1 MRRKLPPAKNANSHI
16 AGRRCSASLPEVPL
30 IPRYLLTFI
39 SRTVSRNFLSHIRD
53 VVKTKRTRDRERVF
67 VLEGTK
73 PILELMRSAPR
84 QIVCLVVAPT
94 FLERQSP
101 EVVQEIVSSGCTV
114 HTCPEHQLAQLSDV
128 ETSSGALAIVHQPTW
143 DQAAIVSQPKVF
155 GLYGDMLQD
164 PANIGTIIRTAAGLN
179 VNALWMAPH
188 SVDVFNPKVVRA
200 TAGTLFHLPIFSH
213 TNLDNLLSLGCT
225 IMAADV
231 GNHSQSVP
239 IRSIQTI
246 PARTIVAIGS
256 ESRGLSEAVLNAA
269 TVRFT
274 IPLKP
279 GVESLNAAS
288 AAAITLFHLSGLP
301 VDGPVTH

>member
-1 MRRKLPPAKNANSHI
+1 MTSTL
-16 AGRRCSASLPEVPL
+16 
-30 IPRYLLTFI
+30 
-39 SRTVSRNFLSHIRD
+39 RTVSRNFLSHIRD
-53 VVKTKRTRDRERVF
+53 VIKTKRTRDRERVF

-73 PILELMRSAPR
+73 PIVELLQSAPN
-84 QIVCLVVAPT
+84 QLVCIVVSPG
-94 FLERQSP
+94 FFERQPP
-101 EVVQEIVSSGCTV
+101 EIKDLLLSSGCTV
-114 HTCPEHQLAQLSDV
+114 YSCPDETLAQLSHLD
-128 ETSSGALAIVHQPTW
+128 TSSGALAIVHQPTW
-143 DQAAIVSQPKVF
+143 DQSAILAQPRVF

-179 VNALWMAPH
+179 VSALWMAPH

-200 TAGTLFHLPIFSH
+200 TAGSLFQLPIFSQ
-213 TNLDNLLSLGCT
+213 TSIESLLSLGCT

-231 GNHSQSVP
+231 ETSADTVP

-269 TVRFT
+269 TLRFT

-279 GVESLNAAS
+279 GVESLNAAT
-288 AAAITLFHLSGLP
+288 AAAIALFHLSGLP
-301 VDGPVTH
+301 TETAQS

>member
-1 MRRKLPPAKNANSHI
+1 M
-16 AGRRCSASLPEVPL
+16 
-30 IPRYLLTFI
+30 TFS

-53 VVKTKRTRDRERVF
+53 VAKTKRTRDRERVF

-73 PILELMRSAPR
+73 PILELVRSAPR

-101 EVVQEIVSSGCTV
+101 GDVQEIVRSGCTV

-143 DQAAIVSQPKVF
+143 DQAAILAQPRVF

-164 PANIGTIIRTAAGLN
+164 PANIGTIIRTAAGLD
-179 VNALWMAPH
+179 VSALWMAPH

-200 TAGTLFHLPIFSH
+200 TAGTLFQLPIFSH
-213 TNLDNLLSLGCT
+213 TSFENLLSLGCT
-225 IMAADV
+225 ILAADV
-231 GNHSQSVP
+231 GAHSNSVP
-239 IRSIQTI
+239 IRSIQSI

-256 ESRGLSEAVLNAA
+256 ESRGLSDAVLDAA
-269 TVRFT
+269 AVRFT

-279 GVESLNAAS
+279 GVESLNAAT
-288 AAAITLFHLSGLP
+288 AAAIALFHLSGLP
-301 VDGPVTH
+301 VES

>member
-1 MRRKLPPAKNANSHI
+1 MVLVSTPPRS
-16 AGRRCSASLPEVPL
+16 SAATS
-30 IPRYLLTFI
+30 RYLLTFS

-53 VVKTKRTRDRERVF
+53 VAKTKRTRDRERVF
-67 VLEGTK
+67 VLEGAK
-73 PILELMRSAPR
+73 PILELVRLAPH
-84 QIVCLVVAPT
+84 QIVCLVIAPT

-101 EVVQEIVSSGCTV
+101 EVVQEIVRSGCTV

-128 ETSSGALAIVHQPTW
+128 ETSSGVLAIVHQPTW
-143 DQAAIVSQPKVF
+143 DQATILAQPRIF

-164 PANIGTIIRTAAGLN
+164 PANIGTIIRTAAGLG
-179 VNALWMAPH
+179 VSALWMAPH

-200 TAGTLFHLPIFSH
+200 TAGTLFQLPIFSR
-213 TNLDNLLSLGCT
+213 TSLEDLLSFGCT

-231 GNHSQSVP
+231 GNHSHSVP

-256 ESRGLSEAVLNAA
+256 ESRGLSDAILEAA

-279 GVESLNAAS
+279 GVESLNAAT
-288 AAAITLFHLSGLP
+288 AAAITLFHFAGLSTEAAHG
-301 VDGPVTH
+301 